1 MQWPAEEE
9 NKFGMGN
16 GNWCHLFPPSF
27 VLRILHS
34 SASSRLPEQVW
45 QLAVTAKRCRPPAE
59 MALLFGREV
68 PFAVLQHV
76 RKAPGTLEL
85 SASNQGFRHFDPA
98 RRAGELAL
106 PPCCWFCFCQDTPL
120 LMVPWCQPR
129 RFTPGDEIPGLE
141 GGKVHLPYFFVSH
154 CPVPLSVPQ
163 PLPTSRC
170 FSFCSLW
177 LKAFPKDFSLA
188 WKLFSQ
194 IYNGNHIFHSN
205 ERKNDRHFNALLL
218 QPNARMRLEFLIHS
232 NVTQLR
238 KDLIQW
244 DETQSFNAAFP
255 YSKHKPPPR
264 HLLTGQFLLVPTC
277 TYSY

>member
-16 GNWCHLFPPSF
+16 GNWCHPFPPSF

-59 MALLFGREV
+59 MALLLGREV

-85 SASNQGFRHFDPA
+85 SASKQGFRHFDPA

-120 LMVPWCQPR
+120 LMVPMDVSAQEVHTWGWDF
-129 RFTPGDEIPGLE
+129 RFGR
-141 GGKVHLPYFFVSH
+141 GKGSSALFL
-154 CPVPLSVPQ
+154 CKPLSSAPICSTAIAHFTLFQLLFIVIESLPQ
-163 PLPTSRC
+163 G
-170 FSFCSLW
+170 F
-177 LKAFPKDFSLA
+177 FPCL
-188 WKLFSQ
+188 
-194 IYNGNHIFHSN
+194 
-205 ERKNDRHFNALLL
+205 EVV
-218 QPNARMRLEFLIHS
+218 QP
-232 NVTQLR
+232 
-238 KDLIQW
+238 DL
-244 DETQSFNAAFP
+244 
-255 YSKHKPPPR
+255 
-264 HLLTGQFLLVPTC
+264 
-277 TYSY
+277 